1 MMMMD
6 TPQPSPHSS
15 CCLMMMM
22 TMMMILTTTMM
33 MMMNLHSSTIP
44 ASGSTLRG
52 TKFPRIGVPHPDH
65 CDGDGDGDGDSQ
77 DAIGISS
84 DQGKSRSKSSK
95 GENEK
100 NFHHL
105 VFNVALFADSQSP
118 S

>member
-65 CDGDGDGDGDSQ
+65 CDGDGDGDSQ

>member
-84 DQGKSRSKSSK
+84 DQGKSRSNSSK

>member
-65 CDGDGDGDGDSQ
+65 CEGDGDGDGDSQ

-84 DQGKSRSKSSK
+84 DQGKSRSNSSK